1 MAFTTTDGHTSGA
14 SAMRVEQGRMLYGLR
29 EIAAAL
35 RCSEKSV
42 LRYVARYGLPAG
54 KIGGRWCA
62 DEARLREWLERGVTS
77 VVTPS
82 VKGLFRSAP
91 PAEQRFSPAP

>member
-35 RCSEKSV
+35 HCSEKSV

-54 KIGGRWCA
+54 
-62 DEARLREWLERGVTS
+62 TS
-77 VVTPS
+77 
-82 VKGLFRSAP
+82 
-91 PAEQRFSPAP
+91 

>member
-1 MAFTTTDGHTSGA
+1 MAFTTTDGDISGA

-42 LRYVARYGLPAG
+42 PRYVEHYGLPAG

-62 DEARLREWLERGVTS
+62 DEARLREWQRAHVAS
-77 VVTPS
+77 
-82 VKGLFRSAP
+82 SAP
-91 PAEQRFSPAP
+91 VPAVRPDRSPR